1 MIAPVAVLVLA
12 AAVTPDV
19 PVAVLPVAVAPVAVV
34 VAPVVAVQVVAAPQ
48 VPSVVRAES
57 QLVGARASAPSA
69 KSSTTWPLRLWAA

>member
-19 PVAVLPVAVAPVAVV
+19 PAVVRPAAVAPVAVV
-34 VAPVVAVQVVAAPQ
+34 VARVVAVQVAAVPQ
-48 VPSVVRAES
+48 VPSVVRVAS